1 MQAGPAF
8 HFVIRI
14 GFEPMTY
21 CLEGSC
27 SIQLSYR
34 TNNQKQKEC
43 GERQLLF
50 LILFLFLCLI
60 PFLFLLFRVAK
71 VIKNASYLCT

>member
-1 MQAGPAF
+1 MMKGS
-8 HFVIRI
+8 VIRI

-34 TNNQKQKEC
+34 TDGREVTIFFIPV
-43 GERQLLF
+43 LLPYP
-50 LILFLFLCLI
+50 I
-60 PFLFLLFRVAK
+60 K
-71 VIKNASYLCT
+71 VP